1 MQPAANVTS
10 GDRLDWHAIEW
21 KRVYR
26 TVKNLRQRIFRAS
39 RDGDRKK
46 VRSLPRLML
55 RSRANIC
62 ESVRRVTQVNHGK
75 DTPGV
80 DHIVVTTPEDRAALC
95 LMLGQLDLHQVHP
108 VRRVYIPKRKGTRPL
123 GIPTIADR
131 CVQAMVKNALE
142 PFWEA
147 RFEGSSDGFRPGRG
161 CHDAIQ
167 KLFCLGRPNTKRPWV
182 LDADIEGAFDHI
194 GHAALVQA
202 IGNFPARGLMKPWL
216 KAGYVEDA
224 RRHPT
229 DTGVPQ
235 GGVISPVLLNVAL
248 HGMEHALGS
257 SYTPRGT
264 LHGTYALVRYADDLA
279 VLCPTQQAAIDA
291 QHLLATW
298 LETRGLRLSE
308 AKTHI
313 RHLTEG
319 FDFLGFNIR
328 HDPAPQ
334 RSRSGYKLLIKPS
347 QGSLQQL
354 RRKLTAL
361 WRQQVGSPTVA
372 LINAMNPLISGWS
385 QYFRIGVASRVFAD
399 LDTFRYARAQRYMQR
414 RHPRKSG
421 WWRTQ
426 KYWGQ
431 TRGPRWDRWVFMDK
445 ERHAT
450 LRKFAWTRIVRH
462 RLVPKTYS
470 PDDPTLQDY
479 WRQRRSR
486 PQALADRPRQLASR
500 QQGCCPVCHQR
511 LENGEDLHV
520 HHVLPKHHGGTDD
533 LANLRLVHAN
543 CHRQIHSTSAP
554 LGVRRWLEPCTR

>member
-1 MQPAANVTS
+1 MQHAANVTS

-21 KRVYR
+21 KHVDR

-39 RDGDRKK
+39 RDGDLKK
-46 VRSLPRLML
+46 VRSLQRLML
-55 RSRANIC
+55 RSRANIF
-62 ESVRRVTQVNHGK
+62 ESVRRVTQVNQGK

-80 DHIVVTTPEDRAALC
+80 DHILVTTPEERAALGRT
-95 LMLGQLDLHQVHP
+95 LGQLTLHQVHP
-108 VRRVYIPKRKGTRPL
+108 VRRVYIPKRRGRRPL
-123 GIPTIADR
+123 GIPTIVDR
-131 CVQAMVKNALE
+131 CAQAMVKNALQ

-147 RFEGSSDGFRPGRG
+147 RFEGISYGFRPGRG

-167 KLFCLGRPNTKRPWV
+167 KLFYLGRANTKRSWV
-182 LDADIEGAFDHI
+182 LDADIEGAFDNI
-194 GHAALVQA
+194 GHAALMQA
-202 IGNFPARGLMKPWL
+202 IGNFPARGLIKQWL
-216 KAGYVEDA
+216 KAGYVEDEML
-224 RRHPT
+224 HPT

-235 GGVISPVLLNVAL
+235 GGVISPLLLNVAL
-248 HGMEHALGS
+248 HGMERALGS

-264 LHGTYALVRYADDLA
+264 LRGTYALVRYADDLA
-279 VLCPTQQAAIDA
+279 ILCPTQQAAIEA

-298 LETRGLRLSE
+298 LGTRGLRLSE

-328 HDPAPQ
+328 HYPAPQ
-334 RSRSGYKLLIKPS
+334 SSRSGYKLLIKPS
-347 QGSLQQL
+347 QGSIQQI
-354 RRKLTAL
+354 RRKLKAL
-361 WRQQVGSPTVA
+361 WRQQLGSPTVA

-385 QYFRIGVASRVFAD
+385 QYFRIGVASRVFRE
-399 LDTFRYARAQRYMQR
+399 LDTFMFARAQRYMKR

-426 KYWGQ
+426 KYWGR
-431 TRGPRWDRWVFMDK
+431 TLGARRDRWVFQDQ

-479 WRQRRSR
+479 WRQRWSR
-486 PQALADRPRQLASR
+486 PQALADRLRQLAYR
-500 QQGCCPVCHQR
+500 QQGRCPVCLQV
-511 LENGEDLHV
+511 LENGEALHV
-520 HHVLPKHHGGTDD
+520 HHVLPKQRGGAED
-533 LANLRLVHAN
+533 LANLRLVHAT

-554 LGVRRWLEPCTR
+554 LGVRRWLEPCTG